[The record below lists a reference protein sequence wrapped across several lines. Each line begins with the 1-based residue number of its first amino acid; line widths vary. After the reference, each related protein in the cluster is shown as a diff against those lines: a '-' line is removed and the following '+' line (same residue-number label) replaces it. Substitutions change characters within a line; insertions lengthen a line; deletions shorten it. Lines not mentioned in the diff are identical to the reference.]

1 MTTDD
6 QAAGDDQPASFE
18 SRDPA
23 TDAVIGSHRI
33 HTAAEVNDA
42 VGRARVATEFWS
54 ALSFAQRSDRLTAWA
69 GALTRRRKEFAE
81 LIHAETGKPR
91 SDAQLEIVIA
101 IEQLSWA
108 ARNARKVLRTRK
120 VSAGLLGSNDAAT
133 VDYLPY
139 GVVGVIGPWNYPVFT
154 PMGSI
159 GCALAAGNTVVY
171 KPSEFAPG
179 VGPFLVQTLG
189 ELVPEA
195 PILQLVT
202 GFGDTGTALCRAGVD
217 KIAFTGSAVTARK
230 VMHACADG
238 LVPVIV
244 EAGGKD
250 PLLVDA
256 DADLS
261 AAATAAVWGGLVN
274 AGQTCV
280 GVERIYV
287 HHQVYDDFVD
297 RVVGLAGQLRAEP
310 GGKIGPMTTPGGP
323 AVVRRHVQDALAHG
337 ASALVGG
344 DISGGDI
351 SGDDISGGEL
361 AGAGRFVQP
370 TVLVDV
376 PEDALAVQEE
386 TFGPVLTIAAVPDMD
401 EAVRLANASVY
412 GLGAS
417 VFSRRRGAEIAGR
430 LHTGMVSVN
439 SVIAFTGIPALPFG
453 GVKQSGFG
461 RVHGADGLR
470 EFSTTR
476 AVARQRFAGLLRV
489 ATFARTARTDR
500 SLATI
505 SSLRRGRRHGP
516 QTAERRRPSA

>member
-1 MTTDD
+1 MTTTDPT
-6 QAAGDDQPASFE
+6 APGGDPPASFE
-18 SRDPA
+18 SLDPV
-23 TDAVIGSHRI
+23 TDAVIGSHRV

-42 VGRARVATEFWS
+42 VGRARAAAEFWS
-54 ALSFAQRSDRLTAWA
+54 ALSFDGRSDRLTAWA
-69 GALTRRRKEFAE
+69 GALTRRRKELAE
-81 LIHAETGKPR
+81 LILAETGKPR

-108 ARNARKVLRTRK
+108 AKNAGKVLRTRK
-120 VSAGLLGSNDAAT
+120 VSSGLLGGNNAAT
-133 VDYLPY
+133 VQYLPY

-159 GCALAAGNTVVY
+159 ACALAAGNTVVY

-179 VGPFLVQTLG
+179 IGQFLVQTLS

-238 LVPVIV
+238 LVPLVV

-256 DADLS
+256 DADL
-261 AAATAAVWGGLVN
+261 AAATEAAVWGGLVN

-287 HHQVYDDFVD
+287 HQQVYDEFVD
-297 RVVGLAGQLRAEP
+297 RVVALAGQLRAEP

-323 AVVRRHVQDALAHG
+323 VVVRRHVRDALAHG
-337 ASALVGG
+337 ASAVVGG
-344 DISGGDI
+344 EISGVD
-351 SGDDISGGEL
+351 
-361 AGAGRFVQP
+361 RFVQP
-370 TVLVDV
+370 SVLVDV

-401 EAVRLANASVY
+401 EAVRLANASAY

-417 VFSRRRGAEIAGR
+417 VFSRRRGKEIAGR
-430 LHTGMVSVN
+430 LQTGMVSVN

-470 EFSTTR
+470 EFATTR
-476 AVARQRFAGLLRV
+476 AVARQRFAALLRV
-489 ATFARTARTDR
+489 ATFARTARVDR
-500 SLATI
+500 ALATI
-505 SSLRRGRRHGP
+505 STVRRAGRR
-516 QTAERRRPSA
+516 ASRAADRR